1 MNDSRLVPDAVVS
14 RRTALIL
21 GAAGLLAACGSDS
34 KKSAEPQA
42 TAGTGV
48 PDLGALAA
56 SSLNLVQRF
65 STSPLFVPGEVR
77 LAMSLASTDGM
88 VQNLPATLAG
98 EVVDDR
104 GARVGQFR
112 VPVRREG
119 LPVPYFAP
127 RVTIAKP
134 GTYTVRVDVGGKAEA
149 AFQVFDPKD
158 VVVPYLGATLAGFDT
173 PTADNHRGV
182 EPYCTLEPAPCPF
195 HSMTLTQ
202 AIASGKPVLYMIGTP
217 AHCSTGACT
226 PGLQFLVAAAK
237 SGGLASSFAVVHAEV
252 YTDNLAST
260 VAPAVTALK
269 LDYEPVVYATKPGG
283 LIVDR
288 LDAVWDATEL
298 GEVLARVGAS

>member
-1 MNDSRLVPDAVVS
+1 MKARTNLKMLLLALV
-14 RRTALIL
+14 L
-21 GAAGLLAACGSDS
+21 GLLAACGSDS
-34 KKSAEPQA
+34 KKSADPQA

-88 VQNLPATLAG
+88 VQNLPGTLAG

-134 GTYTVRVDVGGKAEA
+134 GTYTMRVDVGGKVEA

-173 PTADNHRGV
+173 
-182 EPYCTLEPAPCPF
+182 
-195 HSMTLTQ
+195 
-202 AIASGKPVLYMIGTP
+202 
-217 AHCSTGACT
+217 
-226 PGLQFLVAAAK
+226 
-237 SGGLASSFAVVHAEV
+237 
-252 YTDNLAST
+252 
-260 VAPAVTALK
+260 
-269 LDYEPVVYATKPGG
+269 
-283 LIVDR
+283 
-288 LDAVWDATEL
+288 
-298 GEVLARVGAS
+298 